1 MTERIKLTFNVVAT
15 YLGNP
20 SATMLA
26 AAPFDGWRFERSVE
40 TDLDE
45 IVVDYVSDDG
55 GIDVLADRRDTVGT
69 IFLYFDD
76 DRTFAGE
83 LSDVPAAMT
92 RRDVIAKFGEPAKSG
107 EGIDDPVLGRT
118 GAWDRFDKGDHL
130 LHLEYDVDVGV
141 VSKITLM
148 RPDMAP

>member
-1 MTERIKLTFNVVAT
+1 MKLTTDVIAA
-15 YLGNP
+15 YLGKP

-26 AAPFDGWRFERSVE
+26 ASPFDGWRFERSVE

-55 GIDVLADRRDTVGT
+55 GIDVLADRRGTVGT

-76 DRTFAGE
+76 DRTFAGN
-83 LSDVPAAMT
+83 LSDVPATMT
-92 RRDVIAKFGEPAKSG
+92 RRDVVAMFGDPSKSG
-107 EGIDDPVLGRT
+107 EGIDDPILGQT
-118 GAWDRFDKGDHL
+118 GAWDRFNMGHYL
-130 LHLEYDVDVGV
+130 MHFEYDVHADV

-148 RPDMAP
+148 RPDMAR